1 MKKELLERFKNL
13 YPGKRLLAVQ
23 LNGFSH
29 KVFYDGGSSDASIT
43 VEEFSPWTSN
53 FDRQTKQSELLLGS
67 FSTYTYKGNPK
78 EIVYIGPEER

>member
-1 MKKELLERFKNL
+1 MKRELKKDFKDL

-29 KVFYDGGSSDASIT
+29 KLFYDNGSADSSVI
-43 VEEFSPWTSN
+43 VEEYSPWTN
-53 FDRQTKQSELLLGS
+53 MERQTKEIELLLGS

-78 EIVYIGPEER
+78 EIVYITPEER

>member
-23 LNGFSH
+23 LNGFTH

-43 VEEFSPWTSN
+43 VEDFSPWTETQ
-53 FDRQTKQSELLLGS
+53 RQTKESELLLGS
-67 FSTYTYKGNPK
+67 FSTYAYKDNPK
-78 EIVYIGPEER
+78 EIIYIKPEER